1 MKTQNTKFGNWQE
14 WLGWSAAICMALLWL
29 SAGFWK
35 LTDISNWQLK
45 LTQLLVPVQWSLP
58 GTLAVAITEVVAGVL
73 LLRPL
78 WRRWGGMLSALL
90 LLVFMAYMGINYQ
103 TLQGEDCSCFP
114 WLERA
119 VGPAFFWSDTAMLA
133 VSLVAMIFS
142 SKPADLRRAM
152 IVVLVVLA
160 FAGLMLGLDSLDS
173 GAVVALPEMITADE
187 QPYALQ
193 EGKVFLFFFNPSCM
207 HCLDAG
213 QTMSGYQWQA
223 QIIGIPTQDMDWGP
237 GFLEDAG
244 LRGVKLSPD
253 LKVLKETFP
262 FEDVPYGALLKNG
275 TVLERVMFWEEPD
288 LSETLR
294 GQGFID

>member
-1 MKTQNTKFGNWQE
+1 
-14 WLGWSAAICMALLWL
+14 
-29 SAGFWK
+29 
-35 LTDISNWQLK
+35 
-45 LTQLLVPVQWSLP
+45 
-58 GTLAVAITEVVAGVL
+58 
-73 LLRPL
+73 
-78 WRRWGGMLSALL
+78 
-90 LLVFMAYMGINYQ
+90 
-103 TLQGEDCSCFP
+103 
-114 WLERA
+114 
-119 VGPAFFWSDTAMLA
+119 MLA